1 MDRVNRS
8 RCRCPIA
15 CQTACQTACGP
26 EIGDGQPIGKG
37 MEGEEGEEDEE
48 DEEGEEGD
56 VEEVEGERTD
66 LWLILKSH
74 TTRPAEPTDCNTE
87 VMESNMIW

>member
-1 MDRVNRS
+1 
-8 RCRCPIA
+8 
-15 CQTACQTACGP
+15 
-26 EIGDGQPIGKG
+26 
-37 MEGEEGEEDEE
+37 MEGVEGEE

-87 VMESNMIW
+87 VMESNTIW